1 MRSGAETPA
10 APALDPA
17 TRPLDLAEV
26 ARKVADAA
34 ALLTKLDQ
42 QITARSHA
50 LPLYK
55 QTLGTDGLTREMR
68 AQRDHPVHILLRR
81 MYHEGH
87 SRKHEEKSR

>member
-1 MRSGAETPA
+1 MTSGIFHEKVV
-10 APALDPA
+10 
-17 TRPLDLAEV
+17 RP
-26 ARKVADAA
+26 VADTA

-55 QTLGTDGLTREMR
+55 QTLDTDGLTREMR

-87 SRKHEEKSR
+87 SRTNEEESG